1 VGASVPLVLREAIP
15 AETFENIKFQQT
27 VFRAPF

>member
-1 VGASVPLVLREAIP
+1 VGASLPLVLPEALSV
-15 AETFENIKFQQT
+15 ETFENIKFQQT